1 MGGLFSRKPQVSFD
15 QIDSLLSRIPDL
27 QLGAVKFSAHP
38 LAAGWRKTTPKPG
51 IDLTTCGLTGWL
63 ELEETLRFT
72 EGTLSVHETWTGSP
86 ALFFI
91 STPASAPADS
101 AAGGALAGVP
111 EDHAGI
117 LHPGDDGNLQLL
129 ATLDPVQLGQ
139 LERWMRTF
147 PRL

>member
-1 MGGLFSRKPQVSFD
+1 MGFFSKNQFTFE
-15 QIDSLLSRIPDL
+15 QIDSLMSQIPDL
-27 QLGAVKFSAHP
+27 QLGEVKFSAHT
-38 LAAGWRKTTPKPG
+38 LAVGWKKNTPKPG
-51 IDLTTCGLTGWL
+51 VDLTVGKLTGWL

-101 AAGGALAGVP
+101 AAGLAMLNVP
-111 EDHAGI
+111 QDHAGI
-117 LHPGDDGNLQLL
+117 LHPGQDGQLQLL
-129 ATLDPVQLGQ
+129 ATLDPLQLKE
-139 LERWMRTF
+139 LDRWMRTF

>member
-1 MGGLFSRKPQVSFD
+1 MGFFSKNQFTFE
-15 QIDSLLSRIPDL
+15 QIDSLMAQIPEL
-27 QLGAVKFSAHP
+27 QLGEVKFSPHT
-38 LAAGWRKTTPKPG
+38 LAVGWRKNTPKPG
-51 IDLTTCGLTGWL
+51 VELAVGGLTGWL

-101 AAGGALAGVP
+101 AAGEALAGVP
-111 EDHAGI
+111 ADHAGI
-117 LHPGDDGNLQLL
+117 LHPGDNSQLQLL
-129 ATLDPVQLGQ
+129 ATLDPQQLKQ
-139 LERWMRTF
+139 LDRWMRTF